1 MAIKAC
7 PFCGSSNCGMIQ
19 PPAGAN
25 FVLNY
30 VTSKEDGKLGGMPV
44 VVYGC
49 QDCKCIWMASGAF
62 AGQDNDN

>member
-1 MAIKAC
+1 
-7 PFCGSSNCGMIQ
+7 MIQ

-30 VTSKEDGKLGGMPV
+30 VTSEEDGKLGGMPV